1 MANQGW
7 QIEWMSSI
15 VICFYA
21 SNDHDYYTVEFN
33 ENQGFT
39 NDEVDV
45 PGHQLKHY
53 EELDYRFICS
63 TKYFSIYHSLQN
75 KNFSIEEDLQKRY
88 FLEVRKKWIVFSIA
102 LLLFLSLF
110 LSLVLFQSIK
120 MLFLSSNLFIAL
132 FFEYL
137 FYILTIIFLRFKR
150 YSSIKQILLRTY
162 FMALLSFYCNL
173 SYHVAG
179 SQKIFG

>member
-1 MANQGW
+1 
-7 QIEWMSSI
+7 MSSI

-53 EELDYRFICS
+53 EELDYHFICS
-63 TKYFSIYHSLQN
+63 TKYFSIYHSLQT

-88 FLEVRKKWIVFSIA
+88 FLEVRKK
-102 LLLFLSLF
+102 
-110 LSLVLFQSIK
+110 
-120 MLFLSSNLFIAL
+120 
-132 FFEYL
+132 
-137 FYILTIIFLRFKR
+137 
-150 YSSIKQILLRTY
+150 
-162 FMALLSFYCNL
+162 
-173 SYHVAG
+173 
-179 SQKIFG
+179 